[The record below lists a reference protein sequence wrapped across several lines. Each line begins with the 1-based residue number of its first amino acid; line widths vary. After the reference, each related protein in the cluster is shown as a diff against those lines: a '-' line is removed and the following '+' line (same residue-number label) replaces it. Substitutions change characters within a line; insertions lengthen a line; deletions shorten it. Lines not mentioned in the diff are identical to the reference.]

1 MFKLK
6 FNFLIVCMVAENSVC
21 TAVVFIWK
29 GRKPTDCN
37 RAEVDLLACLQ
48 WAFLIFVNSIVAE
61 FIFIMA
67 YL

>member
-1 MFKLK
+1 
-6 FNFLIVCMVAENSVC
+6 MVAKNSVC